1 MLKIMPPAGWKQGP
15 LHQPGTLLLFGG
27 QGHSSL
33 HGCRVL
39 GTGESWLF
47 SGGRWAE
54 LMLEK
59 SMEEP
64 VVSLGTSTWER
75 RNLVLVLDCSEPGD
89 TGRVPRVW
97 DKHPH
102 VCALVWAKKRKG
114 LGKIMM
120 EWRVGHL
127 FQLGATNRHRGKR
140 PPTSCGSSPQAEGN
154 ISSRM
159 RPVQRLWHRT
169 PKSPRCDQKQCVFT
183 QKAFQ
188 SIHCSFSAHIY
199 SRSHARA
206 PCQLSFAGGT
216 GIACSLQTPP
226 WCLLAGHVLGPLS
239 PGLWLSS
246 ASLLTY
252 YLGAMLLPW
261 RMSLRKS

>member
-102 VCALVWAKKRKG
+102 VCALVWAKKGKVWAKSWWSEG
-114 LGKIMM
+114 LDICSSLEPPTGTEGRGHPPPVVVVHRLRAISVVG
-120 EWRVGHL
+120 WGLCRDCDTGHL
-127 FQLGATNRHRGKR
+127 NHLDVTKSNVFSHRKLLRASTVLFQHTSTAGAMPEHRA
-140 PPTSCGSSPQAEGN
+140 S
-154 ISSRM
+154 
-159 RPVQRLWHRT
+159 
-169 PKSPRCDQKQCVFT
+169 
-183 QKAFQ
+183 
-188 SIHCSFSAHIY
+188 
-199 SRSHARA
+199 
-206 PCQLSFAGGT
+206 
-216 GIACSLQTPP
+216 
-226 WCLLAGHVLGPLS
+226 
-239 PGLWLSS
+239 
-246 ASLLTY
+246 SLL
-252 YLGAMLLPW
+252 LVAQV
-261 RMSLRKS
+261 